1 MGVCHG
7 KQGCHTLV
15 THGSSWS
22 QGRGAKSA
30 LLELS
35 QHRVLTPEKSETVIQ
50 EGTQGRLHRGG
61 HRTQGRAACPQL
73 HTHTPT
79 S

>member
-15 THGSSWS
+15 THWSSWS
-22 QGRGAKSA
+22 QGRGPESA

-35 QHRVLTPEKSETVIQ
+35 QHRVLTPEKSETLIQ